1 MKIKMNESHMNKLLI
16 VLLFSLI
23 FSAVPAIAQ
32 SVNEALNQFGGKIL
46 VLRHPLENN
55 SQQYD
60 ANGKPLNGTDEGP
73 WTVYGGILIDH
84 VSLRADQLRIEGR
97 RMLFLFEKGQLKLM
111 EFKTLKDRKKAPFP
125 PQVKLEIKLEHPL
138 DSDEQAHAV
147 LNRIFFLNS
156 SDFLNSLPEFWRKC
170 LADQLTYDPSQAQE
184 TEFRWKEPSPPKREL
199 VHMEPAATRDSN
211 TDPDRTVFHVGPGVS
226 APRATFTPEPQ
237 FSEIARYEKF
247 QGVLV
252 ASVIVGTDGR
262 LHGIRIVRP
271 LGLGLDDS
279 ALSAL
284 QTWRFDPGKH
294 DGKPVAVEMSIE
306 VSFNLY

>member
-1 MKIKMNESHMNKLLI
+1 
-16 VLLFSLI
+16 
-23 FSAVPAIAQ
+23 
-32 SVNEALNQFGGKIL
+32 
-46 VLRHPLENN
+46 
-55 SQQYD
+55 
-60 ANGKPLNGTDEGP
+60 
-73 WTVYGGILIDH
+73 
-84 VSLRADQLRIEGR
+84 
-97 RMLFLFEKGQLKLM
+97 M

-226 APRATFTPEPQ
+226 APRATFTPEP
-237 FSEIARYEKF
+237 
-247 QGVLV
+247 
-252 ASVIVGTDGR
+252 
-262 LHGIRIVRP
+262 
-271 LGLGLDDS
+271 
-279 ALSAL
+279 
-284 QTWRFDPGKH
+284 
-294 DGKPVAVEMSIE
+294 
-306 VSFNLY
+306 